1 MEANAGTGGLSTLT
15 VDDTSTAKGSPDP
28 VEPSSGDATETSIE
42 IDGSRTARTSP
53 RWPTMIAAVLLLL
66 AAGAAAGGYYVRQ
79 AHQKSEAHGAA
90 ATAALAAAEDC
101 VAATQPPNAAALPAA
116 QQKLSECST
125 GTFGDQS
132 TWYGEVLAQAYQA
145 VDVRVQ
151 VPEMHAGVE
160 RDNDD
165 GSIQVLVVFRAT
177 VSQTGM
183 ADRENSYR
191 VRVKMVP
198 VGGQFKVAELDQVA
212 K

>member
-1 MEANAGTGGLSTLT
+1 MEEDAGTGGLSTLT
-15 VDDTSTAKGSPDP
+15 V
-28 VEPSSGDATETSIE
+28 VETSAPE
-42 IDGSRTARTSP
+42 RLSEPVDETNGAAAQAATGTGAPHVSR
-53 RWPTMIAAVLLLL
+53 RWPIAVAATLLLL
-66 AAGAAAGGYYVRQ
+66 AGGAGAGGYLAMQ
-79 AHQKSEAHGAA
+79 AHRKSEAIDRAND
-90 ATAALAAAEDC
+90 AALAAAKDC

-132 TWYGEVLAQAYQA
+132 TWYGAVLAEAYHA

-151 VPEMHAGVE
+151 VPEMHAAVE
-160 RDNDD
+160 RDND
-165 GSIQVLVVFRAT
+165 GSIEVLVVFRAT

-183 ADRENSYR
+183 ADRQNSYR

-198 VGGQFKVAELDQVA
+198 DNGQFKVAELDQVA

>member
-1 MEANAGTGGLSTLT
+1 MEEDAGTGGLSTLT
-15 VDDTSTAKGSPDP
+15 V
-28 VEPSSGDATETSIE
+28 VETSAPE
-42 IDGSRTARTSP
+42 RLSEPVDETSGAAAQAATGTGAPHVSR
-53 RWPTMIAAVLLLL
+53 RWPIAVAATLLLL
-66 AAGAAAGGYYVRQ
+66 AGGAGAGGYLAMQ
-79 AHQKSEAHGAA
+79 AHRKSEAIDRAND
-90 ATAALAAAEDC
+90 AALAAAKDC

-132 TWYGEVLAQAYQA
+132 TWYGAVLAEAYHA

-151 VPEMHAGVE
+151 VPEMHEAVE

-165 GSIQVLVVFRAT
+165 GSIEVLVVFRAT

-183 ADRENSYR
+183 ADRQNSYR

-198 VGGQFKVAELDQVA
+198 DNGQFKVAELDQVA

>member
-1 MEANAGTGGLSTLT
+1 
-15 VDDTSTAKGSPDP
+15 V
-28 VEPSSGDATETSIE
+28 
-42 IDGSRTARTSP
+42 SR
-53 RWPTMIAAVLLLL
+53 RWPIAIAALLLVL
-66 AAGAAAGGYYVRQ
+66 AGGAAAGGHLATQ
-79 AHQKSEAHGAA
+79 AHQKSQANNTAND
-90 ATAALAAAEDC
+90 AALAAAKDC
-101 VAATQPPNAAALPAA
+101 VAATQPASAAAIPGA
-116 QQKLSECST
+116 QQKLGDCST

-151 VPEMHAGVE
+151 VPQMHAAVE
-160 RDNDD
+160 RDNED
-165 GSIQVLVVFRAT
+165 GSIDALVVFRAT

-198 VGGQFKVAELDQVA
+198 VNGQFKVAELDQVA

>member
-1 MEANAGTGGLSTLT
+1 MEEDAGAGGLSTLT
-15 VDDTSTAKGSPDP
+15 AVEDSTAESLP
-28 VEPSSGDATETSIE
+28 EPADDGGGAATEAVIGT
-42 IDGSRTARTSP
+42 GASRVSR
-53 RWPTMIAAVLLLL
+53 RWLIVAAAVLFLLAG
-66 AAGAAAGGYYVRQ
+66 AAGAGGYVATQ
-79 AHQKSEAHGAA
+79 AHRKSQALDR
-90 ATAALAAAEDC
+90 ATEVALAAAKDC

-125 GTFGDQS
+125 GNFGAQA

-151 VPEMHAGVE
+151 VPEMHAAVE
-160 RDNDD
+160 RVNED
-165 GSIQVLVVFRAT
+165 GSIVALVVFRAT

-183 ADRENSYR
+183 TNRDNSYR

-198 VGGQFKVAELDQVA
+198 EAGQFKVAELDQVA

>member
-1 MEANAGTGGLSTLT
+1 MEEDAGTGGLSTLT
-15 VDDTSTAKGSPDP
+15 VVETSAAEGLSQP
-28 VEPSSGDATETSIE
+28 VEEPSGAAMQAASGTGAARV
-42 IDGSRTARTSP
+42 SR
-53 RWPTMIAAVLLLL
+53 RWPVVISAVLLLL
-66 AAGAAAGGYYVRQ
+66 AGCAGAGGYLATQ
-79 AHQKSEAHGAA
+79 AHRKYEAINGAHD
-90 ATAALAAAEDC
+90 AALAVAKDC
-101 VAATQPPNAAALPAA
+101 VAATQPPSAAAIPAA

-151 VPEMHAGVE
+151 VPEMHAAVE
-160 RDNDD
+160 RDNED
-165 GSIQVLVVFRAT
+165 GSIDALVIFRAT

-198 VGGQFKVAELDQVA
+198 DNGQFKVAELDQVA

>member
-1 MEANAGTGGLSTLT
+1 MEEDAGTGGLSTLT
-15 VDDTSTAKGSPDP
+15 V
-28 VEPSSGDATETSIE
+28 VETSAAE
-42 IDGSRTARTSP
+42 RVSEPVDETSGAAAQAATGTGAPHVSR
-53 RWPTMIAAVLLLL
+53 RWPIAVAATLLLL
-66 AAGAAAGGYYVRQ
+66 AGGAGAGGYLAMQ
-79 AHQKSEAHGAA
+79 AHRKSEAIDRAND
-90 ATAALAAAEDC
+90 AALAAAKDC

-132 TWYGEVLAQAYQA
+132 TWYGAVLAEAYHA

-151 VPEMHAGVE
+151 VPEMHAAVE

-165 GSIQVLVVFRAT
+165 GSIEVLVVFRAT
-177 VSQTGM
+177 VSQTAM
-183 ADRENSYR
+183 ADRQNSYR

-198 VGGQFKVAELDQVA
+198 DNGQFKVAELDQVA

>member
-1 MEANAGTGGLSTLT
+1 MEEDAGTGGLSTLT
-15 VDDTSTAKGSPDP
+15 V
-28 VEPSSGDATETSIE
+28 VETSAPE
-42 IDGSRTARTSP
+42 RLSEPADETSGAAAQAATGTGAPHVSR
-53 RWPTMIAAVLLLL
+53 RWPIAVAATLLLL
-66 AAGAAAGGYYVRQ
+66 AGGAGAGGYLAMQ
-79 AHQKSEAHGAA
+79 AHRKSEAIDRANDA
-90 ATAALAAAEDC
+90 VLAAAKDC

-132 TWYGEVLAQAYQA
+132 TWYGAVLAEAYHA

-151 VPEMHAGVE
+151 VPEMHAAVE

-165 GSIQVLVVFRAT
+165 GSIEVLVVFRAT

-183 ADRENSYR
+183 ADRQNSYR

-198 VGGQFKVAELDQVA
+198 DNGQFKVAELDQVA

>member
-1 MEANAGTGGLSTLT
+1 MEEDAGTGGLSTLT
-15 VDDTSTAKGSPDP
+15 V
-28 VEPSSGDATETSIE
+28 VETSAPE
-42 IDGSRTARTSP
+42 RLSEPVDETSGAAAQAATGTGAPHVSR
-53 RWPTMIAAVLLLL
+53 RWPIAVAATLLLL
-66 AAGAAAGGYYVRQ
+66 AGGAGAGGYLAMQ
-79 AHQKSEAHGAA
+79 AHRKSEAIDRAND
-90 ATAALAAAEDC
+90 AALAAAKDC

-132 TWYGEVLAQAYQA
+132 TWYGAVLAEAYHA

-151 VPEMHAGVE
+151 VPEMHAAVE

-165 GSIQVLVVFRAT
+165 GSIEALVVFRAT

-183 ADRENSYR
+183 ADRDNSYR

-198 VGGQFKVAELDQVA
+198 DNGQFKVAELDQVA